1 MLISINDESGLVYGN
16 KTLRNSK
23 QEKVLF
29 VTTDSKLNFARHLEN
44 IVKNAST
51 KFNTLTKVQK
61 YTNIK

>member
-29 VTTDSKLNFARHLEN
+29 VTTDNKLNFARHLEN
-44 IVKNAST
+44 IIKNAST

-61 YTNIK
+61 YTNTK

>member
-29 VTTDSKLNFARHLEN
+29 VTTDNKLNFARHLEN

-61 YTNIK
+61 YTNTK

>member
-23 QEKVLF
+23 QGKVLF
-29 VTTDSKLNFARHLEN
+29 VTIDNKLNFAWHLEK

-61 YTNIK
+61 YTNTK